1 MFTKIKIY
9 AILGV
14 LSLLG
19 VSSCLNIIQ
28 FRNNKDTIE
37 VMKKD
42 NEILS
47 LQISKQNEVI
57 IEIKDNYDK
66 IMKITAKYSTIV
78 NENARNISKLNASL
92 NREKVDTNK
101 KSLAELSE
109 VKPKLISKVINEAIK
124 NKFTD
129 IEKLTNED

>member
-109 VKPKLISKVINEAIK
+109 VKPKLVSKVINEAIK
-124 NKFTD
+124 SKFTD